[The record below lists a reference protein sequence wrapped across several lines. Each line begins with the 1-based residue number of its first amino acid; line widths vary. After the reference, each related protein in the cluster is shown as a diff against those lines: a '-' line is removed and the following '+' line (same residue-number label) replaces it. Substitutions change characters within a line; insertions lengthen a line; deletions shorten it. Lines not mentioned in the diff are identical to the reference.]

1 MIVKMQHVAPFLLLM
16 RGQDSPHAGDYQVV
30 GRQSRGAGIRD
41 RQRGNPLVARP
52 RRASSPQ
59 SELSTGRASA
69 QRELPAVPRDTPVPF
84 QSYEFIGASEKV
96 SLRALAG
103 CQLVED
109 SAVSPS

>member
-1 MIVKMQHVAPFLLLM
+1 MIVKMQHVAPFLLLSAGKILPTLAITRLWAGKAVALEFEAGKEEIRWW
-16 RGQDSPHAGDYQVV
+16 RGRDARQV
-30 GRQSRGAGIRD
+30 R
-41 RQRGNPLVARP
+41 
-52 RRASSPQ
+52 